1 MNHSKLITCTV
12 FLLFF
17 ALNKLSATTWA
28 VGAIKT
34 YTALS
39 QVKPLVQNNDTIL
52 IDAGIYLNDPVKWD
66 KKNLHFK
73 GLGTGTNR
81 TIMRWNAGDIA
92 NGKGI
97 WVFELV
103 GLSDNPSI
111 DNIVFDG
118 ARVSDN
124 DGANGAGIR
133 FQAKDITIT
142 NCVFMN
148 CQNGILEGNGS
159 VTDSNVKI
167 MNTEFTNNGYET
179 TGNPSF
185 SGYEHHMYISASADT
200 FWLQGCYIHNPRGE
214 ANSVKTRAQRS
225 FILYNLISE
234 ENGAGSWE
242 INIAQGGLSI
252 IMGNTIVQGINSVNH
267 GMVSYDAATNAIE
280 DFYFIN
286 NTVINKYAGNIRY
299 FNISPTSGINV
310 FKVYNNSF
318 ASNSSASNTWLVGSV
333 ASLDSM
339 HNRQALNYTSVG
351 FSNPTTDNY
360 QLTSSATSLINN
372 GISAGVASNGFSLT
386 PTSYYNTLS
395 TSPRINNGLVDIGA
409 FEQLSSVG
417 VPTIDSPLALF
428 TLYKADLLYVNI
440 LHEET
445 VKAISITDISG
456 KKLLEHSFPQTNSIA
471 FNVNT
476 LSAGIYII
484 TLTTESGLTYSRK
497 FIND

>member
-1 MNHSKLITCTV
+1 MCYLKSFACI
-12 FLLFF
+12 FLL
-17 ALNKLSATTWA
+17 LVCLTNKLSSTTWA
-28 VGAIKT
+28 VGATKT

-39 QVKPLVQNNDTIL
+39 QVKPLVQNNDTIF

-118 ARVSDN
+118 ARVSDAN
-124 DGANGAGIR
+124 GANGAGIR

-179 TGNPSF
+179 IGNPSF

-252 IMGNTIVQGINSVNH
+252 IMGNTIVQGVNSINH

-318 ASNSSASNTWLVGSV
+318 ASTSSASNTWLVGSV
-333 ASLDSM
+333 PNLDSM
-339 HNRQALNYTSVG
+339 RNRQVLNYTLVG
-351 FSNPTTDNY
+351 FSNPSIDNY

-386 PTSYYNTLS
+386 PTLYYNALN
-395 TSPRINNGLVDIGA
+395 TSPRINSGFVDIGA
-409 FEQLSSVG
+409 FEQLTSVA

-428 TLYKADLLYVNI
+428 TYYKADLLYVNI
-440 LHEET
+440 LHEVT
-445 VKAISITDISG
+445 VKSLYITDITG
-456 KKLLEHSFPQTNSIA
+456 KKVLEHSLPHSNSIA
-471 FNVNT
+471 FNLNT
-476 LSAGIYII
+476 LTTGMYII
-484 TLTTESGLTYSRK
+484 TLTTESGSIYSRK
-497 FIND
+497 FINE